1 MWTAHNKFEN
11 IKVPSSFRHVIGK
24 AVADPLSVK
33 ITSSIR
39 STI

>member
-1 MWTAHNKFEN
+1 MWMAYNKFEN
-11 IKVPSSFRHVIGK
+11 TNVPSSIRHVIGK